1 MIIDNIIIA
10 HLNLD
15 FCRFFVKFY
24 ESLRKIFQFIAKK
37 AAAFGQEILSIK
49 NGFLAGKI
57 PHQKAIRTLLFC
69 FVCSLLEQD
78 MVLHHDLT
86 AGDDGVHRQ
95 ILVHQQQVRIHA
107 GRDVALFAFN
117 LIVWVVELAH
127 GIKSFAAARKIVL
140 SRMKNHSQEIG
151 NPLATDV
158 LSP

>member
-37 AAAFGQEILSIK
+37 AAAFGQEILSLK

-57 PHQKAIRTLLFC
+57 PRQKAIRTLLFC

-78 MVLHHDLT
+78 MVLHHDLMADALSLIKCNAVLLREIT
-86 AGDDGVHRQ
+86 HL
-95 ILVHQQQVRIHA
+95 LV
-107 GRDVALFAFN
+107 GRRRLRAVGRN
-117 LIVWVVELAH
+117 IVVY
-127 GIKSFAAARKIVL
+127 
-140 SRMKNHSQEIG
+140 
-151 NPLATDV
+151 NPH
-158 LSP
+158 